1 MVDPAVI
8 TALLSTIPSLAV
20 AIISIVLNNR
30 VIGYKVDALQ
40 KKVDKHNSMVERT
53 YKLESDMA
61 TVWRRYD
68 DMSDRVERIE
78 EAKNG

>member
-40 KKVDKHNSMVERT
+40 KKVDKHNGMIERT
-53 YKLESDMA
+53 YKLESDME
-61 TVWRRYD
+61 TVWKRYD
-68 DMSDRVERIE
+68 DISDRVERIE
-78 EAKNG
+78 ERK

>member
-40 KKVDKHNSMVERT
+40 KKVEKHNGMIERT
-53 YKLESDMA
+53 YKLESDMT

-78 EAKNG
+78 EAKND

>member
-30 VIGYKVDALQ
+30 VIGFKVDALQ
-40 KKVDKHNSMVERT
+40 RKVDKHNGMIERT
-53 YKLESDMA
+53 YKLESDME
-61 TVWRRYD
+61 TVWKRYD
-68 DMSDRVERIE
+68 DISDRVERIE
-78 EAKNG
+78 ERK